1 MRNYELIAELSK
13 LPAGAEVSFE
23 AVCTA
28 DQVEIQEEPDGDLFI
43 VTRKITETYTENE
56 RICLS

>member
-1 MRNYELIAELSK
+1 MKNYELIAELSK

-23 AVCTA
+23 AVCTM
-28 DQVEIQEEPDGDLFI
+28 DQVDVREDENVFVVREISE
-43 VTRKITETYTENE
+43 VYTESE